1 MEIYIQAV
9 DNLAKGKYTSCYSE
23 PGSIV
28 WKDDAKDLPTDAEID
43 AEVKRLEK
51 EYSDNKYARD
61 RVVSFPTWQEQM
73 DMQYWDQVNGTT
85 KWKDAVAKV
94 KKDNPKPT
102 E

>member
-1 MEIYIQAV
+1 MEIYIQAI

-23 PGSIV
+23 PRSIV
-28 WKDDAKDLPTDAEID
+28 WKDDAKDLPTDVEID

-51 EYSDNKYARD
+51 EYSDTQYQRD
-61 RVVSFPTWQEQM
+61 RRYPKITDQM

-85 KWKDAVAKV
+85 TWKDALAKV
-94 KKDNPKPT
+94 KADNPKGD